1 MVVAVLKLSFVL
13 ELVFECD
20 QALAV
25 KLSVPEMSLVSDAF
39 EEIVD
44 FAFTLKEVIFEVA
57 FIYILRMNKFSFDF
71 FAMSILT
78 NKLELVI
85 LFRSSSMWFTLKKLS
100 VVQVIFLLEN
110 SFAVGHIVEEVA
122 GVHFVFVLEFAVA
135 LLVILLV
142 DMTQKGSV
150 FVDLIVGEGFVGLLG
165 QELILEQ
172 TDELLH
178 LIIVHV
184 SLGDELMMVGDAGLA
199 GLTH

>member
-20 QALAV
+20 EALAV
-25 KLSVPEMSLVSDAF
+25 ELSVPEMSLVSDAF
-39 EEIVD
+39 EEIVN
-44 FAFTLKEVIFEVA
+44 FAFSLKKFVLEVA
-57 FIYILRMNKFSFDF
+57 FIDILRMNKFSFDF
-71 FAMSILT
+71 FAMSILS

-85 LFRSSSMWFTLKKLS
+85 FFRSSSMWLTLKKIS
-100 VVQVIFLLEN
+100 VVQVVFLMED
-110 SFAVGHIVEEVA
+110 SFAMGHIVEEVA
-122 GVHFVFVLEFAVA
+122 GVHFVFGLEFAVA

-150 FVDLIVGEGFVGLLG
+150 FVDLIVGEGFAGLLG

-172 TDELLH
+172 TDELLN

-199 GLTH
+199 GLAH

>member
-1 MVVAVLKLSFVL
+1 VVVAVMKLSFVL

-25 KLSVPEMSLVSDAF
+25 ELSVPEMSLVSDAF
-39 EEIVD
+39 EKIVD
-44 FAFTLKEVIFEVA
+44 FAFSLKEVIFEVA

-85 LFRSSSMWFTLKKLS
+85 LFRSSSMRFTVKKLS

-122 GVHFVFVLEFAVA
+122 GVHFVTRLKFAVA

-199 GLTH
+199 GLAH